1 VRSMEKAMDTRVAS
15 ATELAARI
23 QHAHGPELKSLLA
36 DLTSPS
42 DHRSGRR
49 LHRLG
54 PVPSMEDATI
64 KLTLV
69 AEVVELGWFPWT
81 SAVRDLRH
89 AFPGRPPRGNRAAR
103 GDPGGRVRS
112 LGAGAGRSCLDAFRL
127 QMRVLNRA
135 RERQRCLLQTVFGFP
150 PQTCRQA
157 RGSAR
162 RGLST
167 AGRIGPAPGHPG
179 FLTRGLRRP
188 TPAAFDG
195 ARL

>member
-1 VRSMEKAMDTRVAS
+1 MRSMEKAMDTRVAS

-69 AEVVELGWFPWT
+69 AEAVELGWFAP
-81 SAVRDLRH
+81 
-89 AFPGRPPRGNRAAR
+89 
-103 GDPGGRVRS
+103 
-112 LGAGAGRSCLDAFRL
+112 
-127 QMRVLNRA
+127 
-135 RERQRCLLQTVFGFP
+135 
-150 PQTCRQA
+150 
-157 RGSAR
+157 
-162 RGLST
+162 
-167 AGRIGPAPGHPG
+167 GPAPSGTCVTLSLAAHHEETGLHAEIPADECEAWVRALVGHAWMRFVYRCECSAGPASASVDSYRLYLDS
-179 FLTRGLRRP
+179 FHRP
-188 TPAAFDG
+188 AGKPVEVPAEGCRPLDG
-195 ARL
+195 